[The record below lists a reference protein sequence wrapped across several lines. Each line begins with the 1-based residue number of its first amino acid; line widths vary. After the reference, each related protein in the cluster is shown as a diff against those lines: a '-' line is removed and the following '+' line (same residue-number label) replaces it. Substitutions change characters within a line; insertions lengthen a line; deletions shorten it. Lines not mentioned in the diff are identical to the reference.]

1 MAGRPS
7 KPMTEKRLGNM
18 IQYYLERYD
27 QPAAHVRRH
36 FLRKITQS
44 AREHQ
49 TDTAALT
56 EALDAN
62 LARLVSGG
70 TINDARVAENLIRSG
85 RQRGWAERRIKL
97 ASASKGIPRD
107 VIDGLM
113 KTSEDAGTDRAAALL
128 MARRR
133 RIGPWRTGVDSPELR
148 RKELAILA
156 RGGFSYGVA
165 RDVVGAGLD
174 DLDDSEL

>member
-1 MAGRPS
+1 
-7 KPMTEKRLGNM
+7 MTEKRLWNM

-44 AREHQ
+44 GREHQ

-62 LARLVSGG
+62 LARLVGGG
-70 TINDARVAENLIRSG
+70 TINDARAAENLIRSG

-97 ASASKGIPRD
+97 ASASKGIPRAL
-107 VIDGLM
+107 IDDLM
-113 KTSEDAGTDRAAALL
+113 KTSEDAGTDRAAAMQL
-128 MARRR
+128 ARRR
-133 RIGPWRTGVDSPELR
+133 RLGPWRTAADTPELR

-156 RGGFSYGVA
+156 RAGFGYGVA
-165 RDVVGAGLD
+165 RDVIGAAAD
-174 DLDDSEL
+174 DVDDTDL